1 MRTDARSKSRGQ
13 ICLYYALREG
23 GQVHEVE
30 LKEKGLKEK
39 EERRK
44 EKGERAM
51 QTEWF
56 LKTLQPYNLT
66 TLIHHIR
73 RSTRNKCLEVAYE
86 DVDDAFAG
94 FACGPCN
101 VGRDEGAGRGE

>member
-13 ICLYYALREG
+13 TCLYYALREG

-44 EKGERAM
+44 GYADRM
-51 QTEWF
+51 V
-56 LKTLQPYNLT
+56 P
-66 TLIHHIR
+66 
-73 RSTRNKCLEVAYE
+73 
-86 DVDDAFAG
+86 
-94 FACGPCN
+94 
-101 VGRDEGAGRGE
+101 

>member
-13 ICLYYALREG
+13 TCLYYALREG

-44 EKGERAM
+44 EKGLCRPNGS
-51 QTEWF
+51 
-56 LKTLQPYNLT
+56 LKPYNLT

-73 RSTRNKCLEVAYE
+73 RRTRNKRLEVAYE
-86 DVDDAFAG
+86 DVDDASAC
-94 FACGPCN
+94 FACGPSD
-101 VGRDEGAGRGE
+101 VGCDEGAW